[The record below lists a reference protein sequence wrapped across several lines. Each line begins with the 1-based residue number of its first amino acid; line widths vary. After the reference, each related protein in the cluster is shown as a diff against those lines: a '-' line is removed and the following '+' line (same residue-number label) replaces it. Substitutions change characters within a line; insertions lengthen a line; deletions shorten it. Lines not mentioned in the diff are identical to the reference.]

1 MSKHLVSDRY
11 PFIMNEAVWTD
22 EAWWSYFK
30 KRIQFRKW
38 RLHETMGRPIL
49 VPRKP
54 YYSKRWTDDHQKDK
68 L

>member
-11 PFIMNEAVWTD
+11 PFILNEAVCTNED
-22 EAWWSYFK
+22 WWPYFK

-38 RLHETMGRPIL
+38 RLHRTMGRPIL
-49 VPRKP
+49 VPLKP
-54 YYSKRWTDDHQKDK
+54 YYSEMWINYHQKDN